1 MRISTSMIYNQGG
14 SQISN
19 LQNAVIT
26 SQQQIAADTSILTPA
41 DNPAAAAQVLNVAQM
56 QSMNT
61 QFATNRQAAESSL
74 NMTGSALSSVTTLLQ
89 SAHTLVISA
98 GDPTL
103 SASDRSVLAVQ
114 ARNDF
119 NSMLALANATD
130 STGNYLFGGYHTA
143 TPPFVQTSTVVGTT
157 TVTGAQYV
165 GDQGQRQLQVGDNQ
179 QIAVSASGSAL
190 FQSGGQD
197 IFKTLDS
204 LATLLATP
212 NITNAALTAGLSTA
226 SDGITQTLNNVLSTS
241 TTVGASL
248 QQLSALDTTGT
259 NLDVQYTQ
267 NLSSLQGLNYAK
279 AISQLTQQTTT
290 LQAAQQSFVKIAN
303 LSLFNYIP

>member
-1 MRISTSMIYNQGG
+1 MRISTSMIYSQGG

-19 LQNAVIT
+19 LLNAVT
-26 SQQQIAADTSILTPA
+26 TTQQQIAADTSILTPA
-41 DNPAAAAQVLNVAQM
+41 DNPAAAAQVLNVSQM

-61 QFATNRQAAESSL
+61 QFGANRQTAESSL

-89 SAHTLVISA
+89 SAKALVISA

-103 SASDRSVLAVQ
+103 TAADRSNLSAQ
-114 ARNDF
+114 ARDDF

-165 GDQGQRQLQVGDNQ
+165 GDQGQRQLQVSGNQ
-179 QIAVSASGSAL
+179 QITVSASGSAM
-190 FQSGGQD
+190 FQSAGLD

-204 LATLLATP
+204 LASLLAMP
-212 NITNAALTAGLSTA
+212 GITNATLTTGLSA
-226 SDGITQTLNNVLSTS
+226 ANDGITQTLNRVLTTS
-241 TTVGASL
+241 TTVGANL
-248 QQLSALDTTGT
+248 NQLSALDATGS
-259 NLDVQYTQ
+259 NLDVQYSQ
-267 NLSSLQGLNYAK
+267 NLTNLQGLDYAK

-290 LQAAQQSFVKIAN
+290 LQAAQQSFVKISN

>member
-1 MRISTSMIYNQGG
+1 MRISTSMIYSQGG

-19 LQNAVIT
+19 LLNAVTT

-41 DNPAAAAQVLNVAQM
+41 DNPAAAAQVLNVSQM

-61 QFATNRQAAESSL
+61 QFSANRQTAESSL

-89 SAHTLVISA
+89 SAQALVISA

-103 SASDRSVLAVQ
+103 TAADRSNLAAQ
-114 ARNDF
+114 AQDDF
-119 NSMLALANATD
+119 NSMLALSNATD

-165 GDQGQRQLQVGDNQ
+165 GDQGQRQLQVSGNQ
-179 QIAVSASGSAL
+179 QLPVGVPGSAI
-190 FQSGGQD
+190 FQSGGLD

-204 LATLLATP
+204 LTNLLATP
-212 NITNAALTAGLSTA
+212 SLTNAALTAGLSTI
-226 SDGITQTLNNVLSTS
+226 SDGITQTLSKVLTVS
-241 TTVGASL
+241 TTVGANL
-248 QQLSALDTTGT
+248 NQLSALDTNGSS
-259 NLDVQYTQ
+259 LDVQYAQ
-267 NLSSLQGLNYAK
+267 SLSNLQGLDYAK

-290 LQAAQQSFVKIAN
+290 LQAAQQSFVKISN